1 MTTTTSPGEATMD
14 SPAPSRHYRRCG
26 SFSPWRIAAI
36 VAGFIIFWPIGLALL
51 VWTLWGREIRQSP
64 LGQKIAGA
72 RQHRGERR
80 HRGFMHRQPDNTA
93 LAAYLAREQERLQ
106 AEQDKLRELVQAF
119 DAFKQ
124 AERRTADQRAFD
136 AFLQQRDEPAP
147 ADAAQPPVAGSPG
160 AESRSQDANPSA
172 GNPG

>member
-1 MTTTTSPGEATMD
+1 MTTTTSFGEAPMD
-14 SPAPSRHYRRCG
+14 SPAPSGRHRRCG
-26 SFSPWRIAAI
+26 SFSPLRIAAI

-51 VWTLWGREIRQSP
+51 IWSIWGREIRQSP

-72 RQHRGERR
+72 RQRRGERH
-80 HRGFMHRQPDNTA
+80 HRSFMHRQPDNTA

-136 AFLQQRDEPAP
+136 AFLQQRDEPTP
-147 ADAAQPPVAGSPG
+147 ANAAQPPATGSPG
-160 AESRSQDANPSA
+160 AESRPQDDNPSPA
-172 GNPG
+172 NQG

>member
-51 VWTLWGREIRQSP
+51 GWTLWGREI
-64 LGQKIAGA
+64 
-72 RQHRGERR
+72 
-80 HRGFMHRQPDNTA
+80 RQPDNTA

-160 AESRSQDANPSA
+160 AESRPQDANPSP